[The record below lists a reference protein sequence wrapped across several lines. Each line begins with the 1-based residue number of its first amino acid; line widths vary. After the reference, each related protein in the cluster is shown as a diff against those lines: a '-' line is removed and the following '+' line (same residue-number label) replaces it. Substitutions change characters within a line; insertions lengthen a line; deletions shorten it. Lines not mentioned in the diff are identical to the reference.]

1 MLRMWQPFSC
11 CSTLSTAS
19 ELHLWA
25 LAQKMQQYT
34 HPDLVCSLCP
44 GRVSHP
50 FDILVVLKHLEEP
63 HDQPRC
69 SDHQHLKV
77 HICRFL
83 CPLPHRRV
91 RRIRRPRECALCAFF
106 IPPHSLLA
114 FPLAALQS
122 TLVVLESQAQHVLPG
137 VCCLD
142 CNHILYLTN
151 AYLIDS
157 GNTHRGSLKMLVN
170 RYPSRHLLKMEQ
182 NWGFSWFS
190 SKSSN

>member
-1 MLRMWQPFSC
+1 MLLYTIYCLITAPV
-11 CSTLSTAS
+11 STRPKDSNN
-19 ELHLWA
+19 
-25 LAQKMQQYT
+25 
-34 HPDLVCSLCP
+34 
-44 GRVSHP
+44 
-50 FDILVVLKHLEEP
+50 LEEP

-77 HICRFL
+77 HICRFM
-83 CPLPHRRV
+83 CPDPRRHV
-91 RRIRRPRECALCAFF
+91 RWIRDPRECALFAVF
-106 IPPHSLLA
+106 IPPHPLLA

-182 NWGFSWFS
+182 KRFFLIFIQIIQLESTT
-190 SKSSN
+190 